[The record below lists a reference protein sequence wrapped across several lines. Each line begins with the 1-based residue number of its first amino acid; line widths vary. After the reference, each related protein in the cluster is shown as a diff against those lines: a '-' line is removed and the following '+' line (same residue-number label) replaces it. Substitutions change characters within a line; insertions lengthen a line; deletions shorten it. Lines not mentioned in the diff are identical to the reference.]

1 MNWQLNSI
9 SGKEWNTMCAGTL
22 AFFFDAWDAF
32 LLIYVL
38 SDIAGTFHLS
48 MGTASLALMFT
59 YMSRWLGGV
68 LLGGISARYGR
79 RTSLVVAIVICGVFT
94 MLTAAASSFVILLV
108 LRLAFGIGMGGLYAA
123 AGPLVMESVPAK
135 VRGFASG
142 FFMFGFYVGTVLAP
156 WTYVWLQP
164 HFGWRSIFCL
174 GGISLLQIPYVLL
187 TVDES
192 PVWLARRDELKKS
205 VGGPNQLKP
214 TPIWRLFTNEYL
226 VITLSLLA
234 VEFGVFFDAYPFQS
248 ILPTFLKAG
257 RQFSGQQV
265 AFASSMIGVGALV
278 GSVIGGIVSD
288 RIGRKW
294 TFAAAFVLAVGPT
307 SVGVLAHHPPTVT
320 LASFLNGMLF
330 GTMGG
335 LLTAFENEHYPTDL
349 RAVGNGLL
357 HNLGSFAGSMGAVIA
372 AYLQAAMGYPL
383 TIVLIAAAGACL
395 GLVGLRFTH
404 ETRNTSLDHMENSSI
419 PPL

>member
-1 MNWQLNSI
+1 
-9 SGKEWNTMCAGTL
+9 MCVGTL

-68 LLGGISARYGR
+68 LLGNMSSRYGR
-79 RTSLVVAIVICGVFT
+79 RTSLVVGIAICGTFT
-94 MLTAAASSFVILLV
+94 MLTAAASSFAMLLI

-123 AGPLVMESVPAK
+123 AGPLVMESVPAR

-164 HFGWRSIFCL
+164 HFGWRSIFCF

-187 TVDES
+187 TVKES
-192 PVWLARRDELKKS
+192 PVWLARKDELRDPA
-205 VGGPNQLKP
+205 GGHRRAKP
-214 TPIWRLFTNEYL
+214 TSAWKLFAPAYIL
-226 VITLSLLA
+226 ITLALLA

-248 ILPTFLKAG
+248 ILPTFLKVG
-257 RQFSGQQV
+257 RHFPTREV

-278 GSVIGGIVSD
+278 GSVAGGLLSD
-288 RIGRKW
+288 RVGRKW
-294 TFAAAFVLAVGPT
+294 TFAAAFVLAIVPT
-307 SVGVLAHHPPTVT
+307 SVGVMAHHPPTVVV
-320 LASFLNGMLF
+320 ASFLNGILF
-330 GTMGG
+330 GAMGG

-357 HNLGSFAGSMGAVIA
+357 HNLGSFAGSIGAVFVA
-372 AYLQAAMGYPL
+372 FLHVRYGYPL
-383 TIVLIAAAGACL
+383 SMVMIAAFGACL
-395 GLVGLRFTH
+395 GLAGLSFTR
-404 ETRNTSLDHMENSSI
+404 ETKNSSLERI
-419 PPL
+419 DAGSAAAH